1 MGSVLFV
8 PENLD
13 MLGNL
18 LPHAPI
24 WPCDHELR
32 EILGPTDIAR
42 YTEGAGQPWK
52 TAPDEDSMKPR
63 RNEVKP

>member
-18 LPHAPI
+18 LPHELMSL
-24 WPCDHELR
+24 CENELR
-32 EILGPTDIAR
+32 QILGPTGIAR